1 MNQTS
6 NFKATA
12 LSDEILRTRAPSIYA
27 SGPMAG
33 VSQKYA
39 FVPTAEILTGLRALH
54 WVPVEVEEQRIR
66 LEARRGFQ
74 KHLIRLRQEAQM
86 ETLDEWN
93 VELVVVN
100 SHDAGC
106 AYQLHAGIYRRIC
119 SNGLVIGGESF
130 NAIRFRH
137 SGCLTGEVVQASLRL
152 VEAMPRIGERIARF
166 RERILE
172 PRESLA
178 LAEAAL
184 LPRYPTVA
192 ESPISPETL
201 LQARRPEDEGDNLW
215 LAVNRCQEGLLRGGL
230 SDSHRDRRGKLRSVR
245 PLRGIDSKVTVNKGL
260 WSLAERLANGE
271 LLVVSEDVTITA

>member
-12 LSDEILRTRAPSIYA
+12 LSDETLRTRAPSIFA
-27 SGPMAG
+27 SGPMMG
-33 VSQKYA
+33 VSHRYA
-39 FVPTAEILTGLRALH
+39 FVPTAEILTGLRDLH

-66 LEARRGFQ
+66 QEARRGFQ
-74 KHLIRLRQEAQM
+74 KHLIRLRLEAQM

-152 VEAMPRIGERIARF
+152 VEAMPKIGERIARF

-178 LAEAAL
+178 LAEAGAAAAL
-184 LPRYPTVA
+184 SDRGRIADFPGDVAASAPTGGRGRQPLARGQPLPRGAPA
-192 ESPISPETL
+192 
-201 LQARRPEDEGDNLW
+201 W
-215 LAVNRCQEGLLRGGL
+215 
-230 SDSHRDRRGKLRSVR
+230 RSVGQ
-245 PLRGIDSKVTVNKGL
+245 PP
-260 WSLAERLANGE
+260 
-271 LLVVSEDVTITA
+271 